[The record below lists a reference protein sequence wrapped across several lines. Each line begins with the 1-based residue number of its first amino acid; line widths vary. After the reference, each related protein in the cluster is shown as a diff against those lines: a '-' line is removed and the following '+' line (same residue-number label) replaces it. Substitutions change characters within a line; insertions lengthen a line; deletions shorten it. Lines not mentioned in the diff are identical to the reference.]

1 MSCKVRQALFASA
14 LLLAGAPLVAGPG
27 ASAQESAGGLPPGP
41 GTLRGRVV
49 HAASGEPAEGVD
61 VVLYTAGA
69 DAAASISGGI
79 SDADGRF
86 VFEGIAT
93 EPERIYLVGAR
104 SGEIPLG
111 ERVSFAPGASE
122 AEVLLRLSEPSAD
135 TSAVSVGSTFLRID
149 RGCELLRVTEAHALS
164 NPSSQVIYVPEDQRE
179 GATPVL
185 EAELPSQAANFLT
198 PFGNS
203 SLGFEVDGSRVRFW
217 GPVYP
222 GDQDLEFGYSLP
234 GGVGSHAFA
243 RGFPSGGGPLLILSD
258 SQGPLIRAENLA
270 PAEGREV
277 EGRPYRAL
285 GVDSVAAGARVA
297 FEVDV
302 PPREAG
308 DAAIERSEIW
318 LELDDAALT
327 VDENHLLQ
335 VESGGVLSARSDAPL
350 LCLSLPPGA
359 EALRFSTETLRMGVE
374 VDATGALAFRGPLP
388 AGSSLVS
395 LGYRLPVR
403 DSTGSIRF
411 GRHFPSELAL
421 LSIFVADNGVLPE
434 TERLHRKRT
443 VQRSQRNYLHL
454 EGFQIEPGEEMVLDL
469 ERLSAPKP
477 LPRLASIG
485 FALLFA
491 AAALAFMMAPVG
503 GRRRARDGSESR
515 ASQLAAEREAVYAS
529 IRDLEED
536 FETGKLTSEDHGAQR
551 AELRTRAVRL
561 LQAERAAGENER
573 AAGEKERAAG
583 PREGAAGGKPSGKA
597 RVASQSVCRACGE
610 ALPDQA
616 RFCAQCGEKVAGA
629 GA

>member
-1 MSCKVRQALFASA
+1 
-14 LLLAGAPLVAGPG
+14 
-27 ASAQESAGGLPPGP
+27 
-41 GTLRGRVV
+41 
-49 HAASGEPAEGVD
+49 VD

-69 DAAASISGGI
+69 DGAAGISGEI

-93 EPERIYLVGAR
+93 EAERIYLVGAR

-111 ERVSFAPGASE
+111 ERVSFAPGTRE
-122 AEVLLRLSEPSAD
+122 AEVVLRLSEPSAD
-135 TSAVSVGSTFLRID
+135 TSAATVGSTFLRID
-149 RGCELLRVTEAHALS
+149 RGCELLRVTEAHAVS
-164 NPSSQVIYVPEDQRE
+164 NPTSQVIYVPEDQRQ

-185 EAELPSQAANFLT
+185 EAELPSQAANFRT

-222 GDQDLEFGYSLP
+222 GDQELEFGYSLP
-234 GGVGSHAFA
+234 GSVGSHAFE
-243 RGFPSGGGPLLILSD
+243 RGFPSGSNQLLILSD
-258 SQGPLIRAENLA
+258 SQGPRVRAENLA

-285 GVDSVAAGARVA
+285 GVDSVAAGARIA
-297 FEVDV
+297 FVVDV
-302 PPREAG
+302 PLREAG
-308 DAAIERSEIW
+308 DVVIERSEIW

-327 VDENHLLQ
+327 VDESHLLQ
-335 VESGGVLSARSDAPL
+335 VESAGVLSASSDAPL
-350 LCLSLPPGA
+350 LCLPLPPGA
-359 EALRFSTETLRMGVE
+359 EALRFSSETLGMGIE

-388 AGSSLVS
+388 AGSSVVS
-395 LGYRLPVR
+395 LRYRLPVR
-403 DSTGSIRF
+403 DPAGSIRLV
-411 GRHFPSELAL
+411 RHFPSELAL
-421 LSIFVADNGVLPE
+421 LSIYVADNGVLPE
-434 TERLHRKRT
+434 TARLHRKRT

-454 EGFQIEPGEEMVLDL
+454 EGFQIEPGEEVVLDL
-469 ERLSAPKP
+469 ERLGAPKP
-477 LPRLASIG
+477 LARLASTG

-503 GRRRARDGSESR
+503 GRRRARDGHESR
-515 ASQLAAEREAVYAS
+515 TSQLAAEREAVYAS

-536 FETGKLTSEDHGAQR
+536 FETGKLTSEDHDTLR

-561 LQAERAAGENER
+561 LQAERAAGQKEGG
-573 AAGEKERAAG
+573 AGS
-583 PREGAAGGKPSGKA
+583 KPSGEA
-597 RVASQSVCRACGE
+597 SAASQSVCRACGE
-610 ALPDQA
+610 SLPDQA